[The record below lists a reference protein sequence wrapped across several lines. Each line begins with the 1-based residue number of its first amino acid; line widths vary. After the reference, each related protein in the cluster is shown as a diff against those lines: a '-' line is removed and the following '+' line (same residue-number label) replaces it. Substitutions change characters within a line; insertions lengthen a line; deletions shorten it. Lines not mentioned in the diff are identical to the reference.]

1 MTKKNLYK
9 TIYKD
14 QYTEFTLETVEEKKA
29 SDKRLKDLKIEFTT
43 EKVNHLK
50 KNIN

>member
-1 MTKKNLYK
+1 MTKNLYK

-14 QYTEFTLETVEEKKA
+14 QYTEFTLETVKEKNA
-29 SDKRLKDLKIEFTT
+29 SDKRLTDLGVEFTT

-50 KNIN
+50 KKIN